1 MMYLKMKRMNLKND
15 GEHEEYFL
23 FQWEFNKNEF
33 ADLNPSTPLMGT
45 STIRGSLKGQ
55 YCKLLKR

>member
-1 MMYLKMKRMNLKND
+1 LKND